1 MIGCGRV
8 HRIKGEG
15 RLDMKEMIFKISVG
29 YLLSAPDLPSSALSG
44 HQRLMSKCASAE
56 LPNAVLNAVL
66 NTCCSLFSPLP
77 GLIFPLSE
85 SSALFLISQ
94 QSSEIAV
101 FRASNENPESVHDSL
116 THCLPHLWC
125 HTHISG

>member
-8 HRIKGEG
+8 HGIKGEG
-15 RLDMKEMIFKISVG
+15 SLNMKEMIFKISVG
-29 YLLSAPDLPSSALSG
+29 YLLFAPDLPSSALSG
-44 HQRLMSKCASAE
+44 HQRLMSKCALAG
-56 LPNAVLNAVL
+56 LPNAVL
-66 NTCCSLFSPLP
+66 NTCCSLFSPLA

-101 FRASNENPESVHDSL
+101 FRASNEDPESVHDSP